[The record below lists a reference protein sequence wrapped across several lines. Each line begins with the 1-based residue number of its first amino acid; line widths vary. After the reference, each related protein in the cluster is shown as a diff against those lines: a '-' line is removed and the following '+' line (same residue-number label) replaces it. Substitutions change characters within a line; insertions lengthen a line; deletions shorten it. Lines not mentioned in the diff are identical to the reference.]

1 MVGSWKGVFLMNEPE
16 RKLLEQR
23 ARNLER
29 LAEASNKREDWIAA
43 ADAWKKA
50 GNREREQEC
59 RYNANERK

>member
-1 MVGSWKGVFLMNEPE
+1 MNEPE
-16 RKLLEQR
+16 RRLLEQR